1 MDATT
6 AAFLAALS
14 ALLAASAA
22 LSAASLTAA
31 VASTALPVAW
41 RAVATHICAWPSTAA
56 SATLCDS
63 CNRAISAR
71 WLVRSVCTA
80 P

>member
-41 RAVATHICAWPSTAA
+41 RAVATHICAWPSTA
-56 SATLCDS
+56 SIATLCDAW
-63 CNRAISAR
+63 RRVISAR
-71 WLVRSVCTA
+71 WLVRSNCCA
-80 P
+80 A